1 MQSSPLISVKCFCDL
16 KISVLIAIPTEA
28 GSVSAW
34 SLVWHAL
41 KRNHT
46 HTHSLTHTHTHTHT
60 QTLAYWFIHKK
71 PHPRASLLDLEALET
86 TLNHSNFREE
96 K

>member
-41 KRNHT
+41 KRNHI
-46 HTHSLTHTHTHTHT
+46 HL
-60 QTLAYWFIHKK
+60 QTLAYRFIHKK